1 MSLRFTS
8 GFRCDFT
15 STRVRTM
22 FLSKRR
28 GFPSIHPDQ
37 KTSYGDRCYEPAISV
52 IRQTIFDGTIEA
64 RLVSVF
70 FIRVCIVV
78 TCRILG
84 AVEMRGLRQDI
95 CEVE

>member
-1 MSLRFTS
+1 MFLRFTS
-8 GFRCDFT
+8 GFRRDVT
-15 STRVRTM
+15 STRIRTM
-22 FLSKRR
+22 FLSKSRR
-28 GFPSIHPDQ
+28 FPAINPYQ
-37 KTSYGDRCYEPAISV
+37 KASYGDRCYEPAISV